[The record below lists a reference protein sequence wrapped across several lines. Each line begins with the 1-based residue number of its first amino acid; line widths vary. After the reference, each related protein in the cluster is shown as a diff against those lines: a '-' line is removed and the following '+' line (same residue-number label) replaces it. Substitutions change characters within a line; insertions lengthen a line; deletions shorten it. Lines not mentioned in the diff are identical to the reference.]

1 MSFTLSSPFAS
12 ISGEALEEVE
22 SANPDILGQEE
33 EIILD
38 DYAGADDSAF
48 EVRGACFTGPATGV
62 PFCHGSYGSTLLR
75 HNIVKYILN
84 RSHMH
89 DALTLQHRACVSFSC
104 GVASP

>member
-22 SANPDILGQEE
+22 SANPDLLGQEE

-48 EVRGACFTGPATGV
+48 EVRCV
-62 PFCHGSYGSTLLR
+62 P
-75 HNIVKYILN
+75 
-84 RSHMH
+84 
-89 DALTLQHRACVSFSC
+89 
-104 GVASP
+104 

>member
-48 EVRGACFTGPATGV
+48 EVRCACSTGPASGV
-62 PFCHGSYGSTLLR
+62 PFCHGSYGCTLHRQCMLSCVLTV
-75 HNIVKYILN
+75 I
-84 RSHMH
+84 MH
-89 DALTLQHRACVSFSC
+89 QMQL
-104 GVASP
+104 P